1 MLMQQP
7 ADQDRN
13 RVIGRNLSEALRNV
27 RRIHGDEARIVDSRH
42 VYRRDET
49 GLGRTRYVEVR
60 VVSEDDVFLDGSG
73 PAPRPKDEAGRL
85 AAALTGEVARIEEM
99 IREISGN
106 QAEAKGEGD
115 TRTADYP
122 LGSALRVTG
131 VSDETIAR
139 LAGLFAAE
147 KGSAAAGSAAP
158 GHLATHL
165 QGCPGGWDDI
175 SGCHLFLGAPGVGK
189 TDLLLA
195 AAAEL
200 HEKERKVLVLSL
212 APRHDGEVRRLQRE
226 ASAHGYDAAIMKEA
240 CQLERS
246 LEYFDRYDAVLID
259 TPPLGSGAMA
269 DPELRLFVSG
279 QELIHRHLVLPLDGD
294 LQDMADSLA
303 AAKDWNCDW
312 TAVTRLDRSR
322 HPGKLADLAFSLT
335 TPFSLLSAGSWP
347 GNPPRIASSD
357 ELVKLVLGVGRSAV
371 DGAVDVARAS

>member
-7 ADQDRN
+7 VDQDRN

-27 RRIHGDEARIVDSRH
+27 RRIHGDEAKIVDSRH

-60 VVSEDDVFLDGSG
+60 VASEDDVFLDGS
-73 PAPRPKDEAGRL
+73 RPTPSPSDEAGRL

-99 IREISGN
+99 IREISASKA
-106 QAEAKGEGD
+106 QEQGEGD
-115 TRTADYP
+115 TRLTDYP

-131 VSDETIAR
+131 ASAETIAR
-139 LAGLFAAE
+139 LAGLFAGE
-147 KGSAAAGSAAP
+147 KGPAAAGSAAP
-158 GHLATHL
+158 DHLATHL
-165 QGCPGGWDDI
+165 KGCRGGWNDF

-195 AAAEL
+195 AAAQLREIGC
-200 HEKERKVLVLSL
+200 KVLVLSV

-226 ASAHGYDAAIMKEA
+226 ASEHGYDAAIMKEA
-240 CQLERS
+240 GQLERS
-246 LEYFDRYDAVLID
+246 LAYFDRYDAVLVD
-259 TPPLGSGAMA
+259 TPPLGSGTMA

-322 HPGKLADLAFSLT
+322 CPGKLADLAFSLA

-347 GNPPRIASSD
+347 GNPPRIATSE
-357 ELVKLVLGVGRSAV
+357 ELVKLVLGVDRSAV
-371 DGAVDVARAS
+371 DNAVDVARAS